1 MKIPGESGNVGWS
14 QLFRTI
20 SMGVKFRDYYEVL
33 GVDRDASQDE
43 IRKAFRKLAR
53 KYHPDV
59 AEDKETAE
67 EKFKELNEAYEVLS
81 DPEKRDTYDNLGPG
95 WEHGSD
101 FRPPPGGGPS
111 YGSAFDGRSGQ
122 VHFDFGGSTG
132 FSDFFE
138 SLFGARSAGAGDPF
152 GSFHGFQREQM
163 RPDMPARGSDIETDL
178 LVTLEEVM
186 TGSQRQL
193 RLRRPD
199 GKGSSRESSVK
210 VHVPKG
216 IAEGQ
221 LIRCAGLGEEGV
233 NGGDSGDLFL
243 RVRLERHPVFEVK
256 GADLHMDLDLAPWE
270 AVLGGSVPVQ
280 TLHGTLNL
288 KIPPGTQSGTQLR
301 LKGKG
306 LPEHAD
312 RFGDVY
318 ISVRIRVPETIGPEE
333 EKLWQSLAEQSEFEP
348 RKI

>member
-1 MKIPGESGNVGWS
+1 MA
-14 QLFRTI
+14 
-20 SMGVKFRDYYEVL
+20 VKFRDYYEVL

-43 IRKAFRKLAR
+43 IRKSFRKLAR

-81 DPEKRDTYDNLGPG
+81 DAEKRETYDNLGPG

-101 FRPPPGGGPS
+101 FGPPPGGGPS
-111 YGSAFDGRSGQ
+111 YGSAFDGRAGPGN
-122 VHFDFGGSTG
+122 VHFEFGGSTG

-138 SLFGARSAGAGDPF
+138 SLFGSRSAEAGDPF
-152 GSFHGFQREQM
+152 GAFHGFQREQV
-163 RPDMPARGSDIETDL
+163 RPDMPSRGSDIETDL

-186 TGSQRQL
+186 SGSERQL
-193 RLRRPD
+193 RLRRPN
-199 GKGSSRESSVK
+199 GSGGTEDTSIK

-221 LIRCAGLGEEGV
+221 LIRCAGLGEDGI
-233 NGGDSGDLFL
+233 NGGSAGDLFL
-243 RVRLERHPVFEVK
+243 RVKLERHPVFEVK
-256 GADLHMDLDLAPWE
+256 GPDLHMDLDLAPWE
-270 AVLGGSVPVQ
+270 AVLGASVPVQ

-288 KIPPGTQSGTQLR
+288 KIPTGTQSGTQLR

-312 RFGDVY
+312 QFGDVY
-318 ISVRIRVPETIGPEE
+318 INVRIRIPESIG
-333 EKLWQSLAEQSEFEP
+333 EKEKELWEALEKASGFHP
-348 RKI
+348 RDL